1 MQKPRLDAY
10 AAARR
15 GGLQALVATDDR
27 YGAYAKAVLTK
38 LLDYASAMV
47 PEVTDRPE
55 LIDLAMQRGFNWKQG
70 PFAMIEELGGAAAPR
85 PARRPG
91 VVLLD
96 DLKSAPPL
104 ESNRGAT
111 LWDAGDGVACLEF
124 HTKVNALDDDVLEII
139 ERTVVSA
146 GERFRALVL
155 YNEGAFF
162 STGGNLLHLLTMANV
177 AAWGRM
183 NRFGVRGQRAFD
195 GLKFAPVP
203 VVGAPSGR
211 ALGGGCEVLM
221 HCDAVQ
227 AHTETYM
234 GLVELGVGLLPAW
247 GGCRELLIRATET
260 SPGGPMPAAAK
271 AFEVIATASVSTSA
285 QHAKELGY
293 LRATDRVTA
302 NRDRLLADAIDLAL
316 ELADGYVPPEPRILT
331 VAGPA
336 GQATLELTARQRAAT
351 LGASEYDLL
360 LAGEYARVLTGGDAD
375 PTEPIPEFAISELEL
390 AGIGGLLRRP
400 ETIDRI
406 SHMLATGKP
415 LRN

>member
-1 MQKPRLDAY
+1 
-10 AAARR
+10 
-15 GGLQALVATDDR
+15 
-27 YGAYAKAVLTK
+27 
-38 LLDYASAMV
+38 
-47 PEVTDRPE
+47 
-55 LIDLAMQRGFNWKQG
+55 
-70 PFAMIEELGGAAAPR
+70 
-85 PARRPG
+85 
-91 VVLLD
+91 
-96 DLKSAPPL
+96 
-104 ESNRGAT
+104 
-111 LWDAGDGVACLEF
+111 
-124 HTKVNALDDDVLEII
+124 
-139 ERTVVSA
+139 
-146 GERFRALVL
+146 
-155 YNEGAFF
+155 
-162 STGGNLLHLLTMANV
+162 MANV

-195 GLKFAPVP
+195 GLEFAPVP

-285 QHAKELGY
+285 QNAKELGY